1 MASVAKRFGDV
12 THFHQYAL
20 PSALKAKSKKK
31 PLFVNDQ
38 STPNQLPNVPV
49 SLAPGVGCMI
59 PPRFDPA
66 SMQNCRSVEF
76 DMTDY
81 CRSAVKQYKD
91 LAGVDKLKHAPSPFL
106 PDGSLTE
113 ADASV
118 RGQMAGS
125 A

>member
-1 MASVAKRFGDV
+1 
-12 THFHQYAL
+12 
-20 PSALKAKSKKK
+20 
-31 PLFVNDQ
+31 
-38 STPNQLPNVPV
+38 
-49 SLAPGVGCMI
+49 MI

-91 LAGVDKLKHAPSPFL
+91 LAGIDKLKHAPSPFL

-125 A
+125 ACKVLMKDLWLARLARPDVINPITYLATKVQSWLRNEDNAVPPHLLS